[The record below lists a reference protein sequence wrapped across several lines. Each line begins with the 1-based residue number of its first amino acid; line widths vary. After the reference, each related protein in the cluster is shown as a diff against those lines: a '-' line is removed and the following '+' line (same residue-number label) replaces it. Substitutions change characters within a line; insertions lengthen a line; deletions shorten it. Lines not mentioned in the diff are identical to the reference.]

1 MEFLFNRVADL
12 KAYLKKI
19 PAHAFSCEFQE
30 IFKNTFFTDDLRAA
44 AFATFWA
51 LVKIQVTEN
60 FQYNDTHFIL
70 QKQSPEVFCEKGV
83 LRNFAKFTG
92 KHLFFPVNFAKF
104 LRTHFLTGH
113 LWVILSKSD
122 HCHGLT
128 RNVKMQNFIKQSLI
142 IFR

>member
-1 MEFLFNRVADL
+1 MYFLVNFR
-12 KAYLKKI
+12 K
-19 PAHAFSCEFQE
+19 FSRTLFSLMTSARLLLQ
-30 IFKNTFFTDDLRAA
+30 L
-44 AFATFWA
+44 FWA

-83 LRNFAKFTG
+83 LSNFVKFTG

-113 LWVILSKSD
+113 LWVILFKSD